1 MANHDYPSTATIADA
16 LTDER
21 RGINWAKGGIEFAH
35 QNLLVAANEIP
46 DTPEYAEVRRAVYRA
61 LDRIRGARAAL
72 TEAYDTTV
80 EAMLVAERSPAVPIT
95 NRRLLERYG
104 GQRGDNGATQVRNAR
119 KERQRRED
127 DYAAWERRRREE
139 ERQRFLKN
147 RKGEGMREN
156 ED

>member
-1 MANHDYPSTATIADA
+1 MRNREYPSTVTVANA
-16 LTDER
+16 LER
-21 RGINWAKGGIEFAH
+21 ERAGVTWAKQGVEIAH
-35 QNLLVAANEIP
+35 QNLIVAARDIP
-46 DTPEYAEVRRAVYRA
+46 DTPEYSEVRRAVYRA
-61 LDRIRGARAAL
+61 LDRIRDARKAL
-72 TEAYDTTV
+72 TEAYDTTA
-80 EAMLVAERSPAVPIT
+80 EAMLIAKRTEAVPISSQ
-95 NRRLLERYG
+95 RLVERYG
-104 GQRGDNGATQVRNAR
+104 GQRGTNGVTMVRNAR